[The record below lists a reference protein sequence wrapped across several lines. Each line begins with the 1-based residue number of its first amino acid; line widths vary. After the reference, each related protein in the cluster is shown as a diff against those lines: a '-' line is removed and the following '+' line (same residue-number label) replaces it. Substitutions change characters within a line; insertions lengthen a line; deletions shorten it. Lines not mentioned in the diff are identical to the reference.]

1 MTVPVSSPVAAD
13 SPRTGEGMGERP
25 EPDVPPYL
33 SEEIIE
39 VAEPAVLVSRIPA
52 VLVAAL
58 RIVWRAA
65 RPQFIAIS
73 VLEALEALGTALSLL
88 LGRDLIAVFLQGN
101 QPDRGGLPLARM
113 GALLALTA
121 GVAVCGLLRRER
133 NELLAEMTS
142 QHIRRQVVD
151 IASTVPLERFDDAE
165 FHDHLQRVTMGS
177 DYRPME
183 MVQGLTGLIGALL
196 GLLGVGAALLA
207 IEPALALLTIFAGL
221 PVWLA
226 STKTGGLLFQFVVDM
241 TPAERTRSYI
251 FSLLSTR
258 DAAKEVRAFGT
269 ARYLIG
275 KHDALFRSRIE
286 ELRRLGRR
294 RLAYSVAGT
303 LTVFAVVGGAI
314 LIVFAL
320 AYNDR
325 LALAE
330 AGTAAAAILL
340 LSQRMMST
348 ALVATQVYEAA
359 PFLEDFSAFVQS
371 GDSTS
376 VPSPPLSPS
385 DRPSFSTLRARGI
398 SFTYPGATRPAIHD
412 VSIRVA
418 RGEVVAL
425 VGENG
430 SGKTTLAKVLGGLY
444 RPDSGEVSWDGVD
457 VASLPPNEV
466 FDNTSAVFQDFLRYF
481 LSVRE
486 NIGLGRCERIE
497 DSARVVRAART
508 AGIHDTISQLAEAY
522 ETRLGPEFEGAT
534 DLSLGQWQKI
544 AVARAFFREAGFM
557 ILDEPTSSLDAK
569 AEHGL
574 FKILRA
580 VLKDR
585 SALLISH
592 RFSTVRSADRI
603 YFLEDGTVVEEGT
616 HDDLMAI
623 GGRYAKLFSLQAA
636 AYSP

>member
-1 MTVPVSSPVAAD
+1 MTVPVSSPAGAD
-13 SPRTGEGMGERP
+13 SAGELEGTGEP
-25 EPDVPPYL
+25 PAPDAPPYL
-33 SEEIIE
+33 TEEIIE
-39 VAEPAVLVSRIPA
+39 IAEPAVPVSRIPA
-52 VLVAAL
+52 VLLAAL

-73 VLEALEALGTALSLL
+73 VVEALEALGIALSLL
-88 LGRDLIAVFLQGN
+88 LGRDLIAVFLQGD
-101 QPDRGGLPLARM
+101 QPGRGGLPLARM

-121 GVAVCGLLRRER
+121 GVAVCGLVRRER
-133 NELLAEMTS
+133 SELLAELTS
-142 QHIRRQVVD
+142 HHLRRQVVD

-177 DYRPME
+177 DFRPME

-196 GLLGVGAALLA
+196 GMVGVGAALVA

-241 TPAERTRSYI
+241 TPSERTRSYI
-251 FSLLSTR
+251 FSLLCTR

-269 ARYLIG
+269 SRYLIE

-325 LALAE
+325 LTLAE

-348 ALVATQVYEAA
+348 AIVTAQVYEAA
-359 PFLEDFSAFVQS
+359 PFMEDLTAFVQS
-371 GDSTS
+371 GDSTT
-376 VPSPPLSPS
+376 VPSPRLNPS
-385 DRPSFSTLRARGI
+385 DRPSFSMLRAKDI

-418 RGEVVAL
+418 PGEVVAL

-444 RPDSGEVSWDGVD
+444 RADSGKVSWDGVD
-457 VASLPPNEV
+457 VASLPPNDV

-486 NIGLGRCERIE
+486 NIGLGRSERIE
-497 DSARVVRAART
+497 DSARVVRSART

-544 AVARAFFREAGFM
+544 AVARGFFREAGFM
-557 ILDEPTSSLDAK
+557 ILDEPTASLDAK
-569 AEHGL
+569 AEHEL
-574 FKILRA
+574 FQILRT

-603 YFLEDGTVVEEGT
+603 YFLENGTVVEEGT

-623 GGRYAKLFSLQAA
+623 GGRYAHLFSLQAA
-636 AYSP
+636 AYS